1 MTRRRIMT
9 ALTVALVCALL
20 ASAGMLVRA
29 HYFGPTTI
37 SALFTKAT
45 GVYPGDDVRVSGV
58 KVGRIETIEPEATQ
72 VRVVMEVSHGV
83 SIPADAKAVIVAQN
97 LVSARYVQLTP
108 AFRDVGPTLAD
119 GDVIPLDRTAI
130 PVEWDQVKDQL
141 TRLATELGPRDDASG
156 TSVSRIIDSA
166 ANAMDG
172 NGDKLRRS
180 IEQLAGVGRILSQ
193 GSGNLTEII
202 ANLQTFITTLRDSNT
217 QIVQFQHRLATLT
230 SVIDGSRSDL
240 DGALRNVS
248 EVVGEV
254 QRFVRGSRAQTVE
267 QVQRLTNVTQNLVDH
282 RGDLEEVLHVAPTA
296 VANQYNIFDPRSG
309 AATGVF
315 VLSNLASPKTLLCTM
330 MGAIENVTAP
340 TTGRLCNQY
349 LGPALDSVNLNS
361 LPFPFNP
368 LLTTMPSPDDLIY
381 TDPALMNDAPGR
393 DPDAAEP
400 PPSVSAYTGLHG
412 DVAPPPGFGPTP
424 TTLPALMLPLP
435 AEGTPPS

>member
-1 MTRRRIMT
+1 VTRR
-9 ALTVALVCALL
+9 ALAAALACLLL
-20 ASAGMLVRA
+20 AGAGILVRA

-58 KVGRIETIEPEATQ
+58 KVGRINRIDPEDTQ
-72 VRVVMEVSHGV
+72 VRVVMDLRHGV

-97 LVSARYVQLTP
+97 LISARYVQLAP
-108 AFRDVGPTLAD
+108 AFRDAGPTLAN
-119 GDVIPLDRTAI
+119 GAVIPLERTAV

-141 TRLATELGPRDDASG
+141 TRLATELGPTSDVSG
-156 TSVSRIIDSA
+156 TSVSRFIDSA

-172 NGDKLRRS
+172 NGDRLRHT
-180 IEQLAGVGRILSQ
+180 IEELAGVGRILAR
-193 GSGNLTEII
+193 GSGNLTEVI

-217 QIVQFQHRLATLT
+217 QIVQFQDRLATLT

-240 DGALRNVS
+240 DGALHNVS
-248 EVVGEV
+248 DVVGEV
-254 QRFVRGSRAQTVE
+254 QRFVRGTRDQTVE
-267 QVQRLTNVTQNLVDH
+267 QVQRLTNETQNLVEH

-315 VLSNLASPKTLLCTM
+315 VLSNLASPKTLVCGML
-330 MGAIENVTAP
+330 GAIENVTAP
-340 TTGRLCNQY
+340 TTGRLCNQT
-349 LGPALDSVNLNS
+349 LGPALDSVNMNY

-368 LLTTMPSPDDLIY
+368 LLTSMPSADDLIY
-381 TDPALMNDAPGR
+381 TDPALMNDSPSGDPGST
-393 DPDAAEP
+393 EP

-412 DVAPPPGFGPTP
+412 DVPLPPGLGPAP
-424 TTLPALMLPLP
+424 TELPDLMLPLP
-435 AEGTPPS
+435 AEAPS